1 LINKRFK
8 DNWSKIL
15 SFNKNRDILDEPEK
29 VKEVVRIP
37 LSPITINPNILYHFF
52 EILYPKFINDQQ
64 NILDIII
71 HVVDKKNKILGL
83 FLYKTKKA
91 GIHETVEIL
100 PDKLFKI
107 KSLEIERLDDIFSKV
122 QSALLKEK
130 NIQISSI
137 RIFKKEA
144 IDLINTHCEKIEEV
158 SLYEFLNRI
167 MNLIHKILE
176 KDLFLIY
183 PEPIIFHFLKSVVK
197 LLNKIQLSN
206 LFKFIEEILPEF
218 NISLLIDGNTTK
230 LIALLQKKF
239 LNSGKS
245 DLTLKFLSPEE
256 LGINLNDSDIKN
268 NLSII
273 QEKLKTEKVYYL
285 NQNDIIS
292 FISDLFELLIPIT
305 KENLKFLF
313 QKALFGYRSFEKHWD
328 MVPRPTIYNNLV
340 RFLIRLIG
348 FNLNLKKIS
357 HWAIPEVI
365 FNYIDFYFG
374 LNSKILL
381 IISDLN
387 RAKKIKGSQYNILK
401 NSCVYTILL
410 EFEDSRLENIRVINK
425 EKLFSDIN
433 SNSLSSIRRAS
444 KEKYGSPSVII
455 ILDKFLLQSIV
466 KNFIFNHS
474 KFSFIPKFKTLKLL
488 KNEKYFKMYPEFP
501 FYKLIKKKRSISL
514 LKLSLPIII
523 DKFEF

>member
-1 LINKRFK
+1 MINKRFK

-15 SFNKNRDILDEPEK
+15 SFNKNRDILEDPEN
-29 VKEVVRIP
+29 VKEFVRIP
-37 LSPITINPNILYHFF
+37 LSPISIHPNILYYFF

-71 HVVDKKNKILGL
+71 HEVDKKKKILGL

-91 GIHETVEIL
+91 GIHETIESL

-144 IDLINTHCEKIEEV
+144 IDLINKHCEKIEEI

-167 MNLIHKILE
+167 MDLIQKILE

-183 PEPIIFHFLKSVVK
+183 PEPIIFHFLKSAIK
-197 LLNKIQLSN
+197 LLNKIRLSN
-206 LFKFIEEILPEF
+206 FFKFIEEILPEF
-218 NISLLIDGNTTK
+218 NTSLLINGNKKK
-230 LIALLQKKF
+230 LIFLLQKTILK
-239 LNSGKS
+239 SEKS
-245 DLTLKFLSPEE
+245 DLTLKFFTPEE
-256 LGINLNDSDIKN
+256 LGINLNGSDIKN

-273 QEKLKTEKVYYL
+273 QEKLKTKKVYCL
-285 NQNDIIS
+285 NQNDILS
-292 FISDLFELLIPIT
+292 FISDLFELLLPIT

-313 QKALFGYRSFEKHWD
+313 QKALFGYRSFETHWD

-340 RFLIRLIG
+340 RFLIHLIG

-374 LNSKILL
+374 LNSKILI

-387 RAKKIKGSQYNILK
+387 RTKKIKGSQDNLLK
-401 NSCVYTILL
+401 NSCLHTFLL
-410 EFEDSRLENIRVINK
+410 EFEDSTLGNIRVINK

-444 KEKYGSPSVII
+444 IEKFGSPSAII
-455 ILDKFLLQSIV
+455 ILDKFLLQSIIR
-466 KNFIFNHS
+466 NFIFNHS

-488 KNEKYFKMYPEFP
+488 KNEKYFTMYPEFP

-514 LKLSLPIII
+514 LKLFLPIII

>member
-1 LINKRFK
+1 ME
-8 DNWSKIL
+8 D
-15 SFNKNRDILDEPEK
+15 PEK
-29 VKEVVRIP
+29 LKEVVRIP
-37 LSPITINPNILYHFF
+37 LSPITINPNILYYFF
-52 EILYPKFINDQQ
+52 ELLYPKFINDQQ

-71 HVVDKKNKILGL
+71 HKVDKKNKIVGL

-91 GIHETVEIL
+91 GIHETVESL

-122 QSALLKEK
+122 QRALMKEK

-144 IDLINTHCEKIEEV
+144 IDLINKHCEKIEEI
-158 SLYEFLNRI
+158 SFYEFLNRI
-167 MNLIHKILE
+167 LDLVQKILE
-176 KDLFLIY
+176 RNLFLMY
-183 PEPIIFHFLKSVVK
+183 PEPIIFNFLKSGIA
-197 LLNKIQLSN
+197 LLNKIQLRN
-206 LFKFIEEILPEF
+206 FFKFMEEILPEF
-218 NISLLIDGNTTK
+218 NTSLLIDGNTTK
-230 LIALLQKKF
+230 IIALLQKTI
-239 LNSGKS
+239 LKS
-245 DLTLKFLSPEE
+245 EKSELTLKFFTPEE
-256 LGINLNDSDIKN
+256 LGINLNDSDIIN

-273 QEKLKTEKVYYL
+273 QEKLKTEKAYYL

-292 FISDLFELLIPIT
+292 FISDLFELSIPVT

-328 MVPRPTIYNNLV
+328 MVPRPTIYNTLV

-348 FNLNLKKIS
+348 FNLNLNKIS

-387 RAKKIKGSQYNILK
+387 RTKKIKGSQNNILK
-401 NSCVYTILL
+401 NSCVHTFLL
-410 EFEDSRLENIRVINK
+410 EFEDSTLKNIRVINK

-433 SNSLSSIRRAS
+433 SNSLSSIRKAS
-444 KEKYGSPSVII
+444 IQKFASPSVII
-455 ILDKFLLQSIV
+455 ILDKYLLQNII

-488 KNEKYFKMYPEFP
+488 KNEKYFTMYPEFP
-501 FYKLIKKKRSISL
+501 FYKLIKKKRPISL